1 MEELLGRQAPH
12 SATAEQAV
20 IGSMLIDT
28 RCIPD
33 VIERLRGA
41 EFYVKQNR
49 DIFETIYAMFSYGQT
64 IDPVTVLDQMKVRG
78 VYTDAST
85 EYIAELMRITP
96 TAANVLEYAAIVRDR
111 ALLRNLAT
119 AADEINNL
127 VYEGSGEAEN
137 ILEAAESKIYALRQ
151 GRNIGGLLPI
161 STVVQNVY
169 ESIY

>member
-78 VYTDAST
+78 VIHGCKHRVYRRA
-85 EYIAELMRITP
+85 
-96 TAANVLEYAAIVRDR
+96 YAHNADGGKR
-111 ALLRNLAT
+111 A
-119 AADEINNL
+119 
-127 VYEGSGEAEN
+127 
-137 ILEAAESKIYALRQ
+137 
-151 GRNIGGLLPI
+151 
-161 STVVQNVY
+161 
-169 ESIY
+169 

>member
-12 SATAEQAV
+12 SAMAEQAV

-78 VYTDAST
+78 VYADAST

-96 TAANVLEYAAIVRDR
+96 TPAVPSAEACETRLPNKLLVLRESSMPMR
-111 ALLRNLAT
+111 ASSASVSHRQKP
-119 AADEINNL
+119 
-127 VYEGSGEAEN
+127 GSK
-137 ILEAAESKIYALRQ
+137 S
-151 GRNIGGLLPI
+151 
-161 STVVQNVY
+161 
-169 ESIY
+169 

>member
-12 SATAEQAV
+12 SAAAEQAV

-41 EFYVKQNR
+41 EFYIKQNK

-78 VYTDAST
+78 VYGEASP

-111 ALLRNLAT
+111 ALLRNLAS
-119 AADEINNL
+119 AADEP
-127 VYEGSGEAEN
+127 EQSHGSDQPAGKAGAEPP
-137 ILEAAESKIYALRQ
+137 K
-151 GRNIGGLLPI
+151 
-161 STVVQNVY
+161 
-169 ESIY
+169 

>member
-12 SATAEQAV
+12 SAAAEQAV

-41 EFYVKQNR
+41 EFYIKQNK

-78 VYTDAST
+78 VYGEASP

-96 TAANVLEYAAIVRDR
+96 TAANIP
-111 ALLRNLAT
+111 
-119 AADEINNL
+119 
-127 VYEGSGEAEN
+127 S
-137 ILEAAESKIYALRQ
+137 ILSPVIYC
-151 GRNIGGLLPI
+151 
-161 STVVQNVY
+161 
-169 ESIY
+169 